1 MTTENPDVDG
11 RDEAELAELNADADA
26 TDAVKT
32 AAAETTFALDDELE
46 AEQLLALTI
55 ADLRDYAAAREIDLG
70 AAKRKGDIVDAILG
84 GVDLS
89 HYGPVL
95 DELLDKASIP
105 IDRVISRHFQIGKT
119 TLSVGWFD
127 RHGTPV
133 GRFLNITPYQAAQIR
148 AELDAFTQ
156 RGLDTLAAA
165 AREPGQ

>member
-1 MTTENPDVDG
+1 MTPENTDAGDVV
-11 RDEAELAELNADADA
+11 DEAELNAEADA
-26 TDAVKT
+26 TEIVTT

-55 ADLRDYAAAREIDLG
+55 ADLRDYAAAREIDLRG
-70 AAKRKGDIVDAILG
+70 AKRKGDIVDAILG

-95 DELLDKASIP
+95 DELLGKASIP

-127 RHGTPV
+127 QHGTPV
-133 GRFLNITPYQAAQIR
+133 GRFLNITPHQADQIR
-148 AELDAFTQ
+148 DELNDFAL
-156 RGLDTLAAA
+156 RGLDTLGDAV
-165 AREPGQ
+165 RDQ